1 MAHSAEFYRSFSNA
15 GEIPSDNRAQIAFAG
30 RSNVGKSSLLNRLVG
45 QKKLARTSKTPGR
58 TRLINLFL
66 IDNSFYFVDLP
77 GYGYAKASKADKAA
91 WGKMVEK
98 FFEKKLNLK
107 GLVLLL
113 DCRRDPTEDD
123 MIMIDWLDSSG
134 INYIIA
140 LTKADKLSKSRLI
153 QKQKQLEK
161 AFSVEVIPF
170 STLSG
175 IGRNEIWAWI
185 DRAVKNR
192 AN

>member
-30 RSNVGKSSLLNRLVG
+30 RSNVGKSSLLNRLAG

-91 WGKMVEK
+91 WGRLVEN
-98 FFEKKLNLK
+98 FFQRIGNLK

-113 DCRRDPTEDD
+113 DCRRDPSEDD
-123 MIMIDWLDSSG
+123 MTMIDWLESSG
-134 INYIIA
+134 VNYMIA
-140 LTKADKLSKSRLI
+140 LTKADKLSRSRLI
-153 QKQKQLEK
+153 QKQKQVEK

-185 DRAVKNR
+185 DRAVNDHAK
-192 AN
+192 